1 MPPDVSPNPADPRF
15 QRSYDALVRAAT
27 ELLDEAPLNKL
38 SIAQLV
44 QRAGVARPTF
54 YQHFSDLQTAAQ
66 RAALVRLD
74 NAFAFVEEQGK
85 LLNLPNATFVTSME
99 VETAL
104 ILEHLYEHEPFYL
117 TVFND
122 AATSAFFDELVT
134 FVAGRILPPYEG
146 VRTEAEQDCLTVLG
160 GGLVWTA
167 VHWLRQGAT
176 RETPA
181 AMAKRMATTAAT
193 ILDAFGLTLGF
204 AQADSE

>member
-1 MPPDVSPNPADPRF
+1 M
-15 QRSYDALVRAAT
+15 T
-27 ELLDEAPLNKL
+27 ELLDDAPLNTL

-54 YQHFSDLQTAAQ
+54 YQHFPDLQSAAQ

-74 NAFAFVEEQGK
+74 DAFAFVEEQGK
-85 LLNLPNATFVTSME
+85 LINPPNATFIRSME

-104 ILEHLYEHEPFYL
+104 ILEHLHAHQAFYL

-134 FVAGRILPPYEG
+134 FVSGRILPPYEG

-160 GGLVWTA
+160 GDWSGRRCT
-167 VHWLRQGAT
+167 
-176 RETPA
+176 
-181 AMAKRMATTAAT
+181 
-193 ILDAFGLTLGF
+193 GF
-204 AQADSE
+204 ARAPCARRRRPWRSAWPAPRRRSSTRSG

>member
-54 YQHFSDLQTAAQ
+54 YQHFPDLQAAAQ

-85 LLNLPNATFVTSME
+85 LLNSPNTTFVKSME

-104 ILEHLYEHEPFYL
+104 ILEHLHAHQPFYL

-204 AQADSE
+204 AQAGAA